1 MSNRKKTPCKFCGQ
15 KLVIND
21 GIYRESDNQI
31 SIADGGWTWMYIGVN
46 TAGKVVMRACGDDY
60 TEDYIPKYC
69 PECGRKLRDDKD
81 E

>member
-1 MSNRKKTPCKFCGQ
+1 MSSHKKTPCKFCGQ
-15 KLVIND
+15 TLTIND
-21 GIYRESDNQI
+21 GFYDEMDNQI
-31 SIADGGWTWMYIGVN
+31 RIAEGCWTEMYIGVN
-46 TAGKVVMRACGDDY
+46 RSGKVVIRACGADY